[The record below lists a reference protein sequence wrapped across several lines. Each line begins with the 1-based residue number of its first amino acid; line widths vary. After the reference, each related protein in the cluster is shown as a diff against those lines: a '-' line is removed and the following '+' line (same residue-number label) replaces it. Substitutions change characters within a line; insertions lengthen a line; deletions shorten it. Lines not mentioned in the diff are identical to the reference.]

1 MSKKTIAYCRV
12 STDKQMDGA
21 GIDQQRNSIMA
32 YAAVHGITI
41 DEWAI
46 EHETGTTEDREI
58 IQRVLA
64 ECKAQK
70 VQAVIVDRV
79 DRLGRTLLTCE
90 RLHEDFRNAA
100 VEVIFTNA
108 NCDTSA
114 TGVLL
119 RQIMGALAQYDR
131 TSWLSRM
138 SQCRKSAVARKGT
151 SAGGRTVYGYVSIGD
166 GRLAVDCATV
176 GIVQRAF
183 ELADLGHLSL
193 TEITRQLNGEGF
205 RSRKGTALFPQ
216 QVKRILSRRK
226 VYEGKAVLHNVQLEA
241 GVKPSQPEIINMHVT
256 QSRAVV
262 ESDTPRPQV

>member
-21 GIDQQRNSIMA
+21 GIDQQRASIIA
-32 YAAVHGITI
+32 YAMAHNITI

-46 EHETGTTEDREI
+46 EHETGTTEEREV
-58 IQRVLA
+58 IQRLLA
-64 ECKAQK
+64 ESKAEK
-70 VQAVIVDRV
+70 VQAIIVDRV

-90 RLHEDFRNAA
+90 RLHAGFRAAA
-100 VEVIFTNA
+100 VEVVFA
-108 NCDTSA
+108 NSSFG
-114 TGVLL
+114 TGASGDLF

-166 GRLAVDCATV
+166 GRLAVDSATV

-183 ELADLGHLSL
+183 ELADLGRSI
-193 TEITRQLNGEGF
+193 TEIAKQLNAEGF
-205 RSRKGTALFPQ
+205 RSRKGTQLFPQ
-216 QVKRILSRRK
+216 QVKRILGRK
-226 VYEGKAVLHNVQLEA
+226 EVYEGKTVLHKVQLEA
-241 GVKPSQPEIINMHVT
+241 GVRPSQPEIINMHVT